1 MIVDALF
8 QANRMA
14 LDHERAR
21 IEAAANNIAEANT
34 PLAPNQAAR
43 RHAAAPLSFVDLLP
57 SADASGS
64 QLLTEPAAIRKVL
77 DPDHPYADA
86 EGNVSFPEVDLVTEM
101 TDLMSASRGYEAN
114 VRALNMLRSMV
125 LKSLEIGRS

>member
-1 MIVDALF
+1 MIIDALF
-8 QANRMA
+8 QANRVA

-43 RHAAAPLSFVDLLP
+43 RHVAAPLNFSELLP
-57 SADASGS
+57 SASTAGA
-64 QLLTEPAAIRKVL
+64 QLQTEPAAVRKVL
-77 DPDHPYADA
+77 DPEHPYADA
-86 EGNVSFPEVDLVTEM
+86 EGNVLYPDLDLVQQMTE
-101 TDLMSASRGYEAN
+101 LMSASRGYEAN
-114 VRALNMLRSMV
+114 VRALNMLRGMV